1 LVQGSQKK
9 NLLDSSLTGGFTSG
23 IVLKI
28 GEFSTLARVSI
39 KTLRHYDE
47 LGLLKPAQ
55 VDSSSGYRYYSA
67 DQLPRLYRILALRD
81 LGFPLDRIASAL
93 ERGVSATELHG
104 MLMLRRA
111 EQELLVQEEQQR
123 LARLEASMRLIEQ
136 EGMMTNSVILKEVEA
151 QWVVSLRESIPA
163 YRAIGG
169 LLGRFYAAL
178 SPLGLQG
185 QGVALLH
192 DLEFKEQ
199 DIDAEVG
206 ILLSQQVSVPPP
218 LVVRPLE
225 QGTMASIVHHG
236 AFSRVGEAT
245 VALLRWMEANG
256 YRKSGP
262 LRELFLK
269 VSMPP
274 SRDDESNVTEIQV
287 PIEKV

>member
-1 LVQGSQKK
+1 M
-9 NLLDSSLTGGFTSG
+9 
-23 IVLKI
+23 LKI

-39 KTLRHYDE
+39 KTLRYYDE

-55 VDSSSGYRYYSA
+55 VDSGSGYRYYSA

-93 ERGVSATELHG
+93 EEGVSATELHG
-104 MLMLRRA
+104 MLKLRRA
-111 EQELLVQEEQQR
+111 EQELLIQEEQER
-123 LARLEASMRLIEQ
+123 LVRLEASLRLIEQ
-136 EGMMTNSVILKEVEA
+136 EGIMTNSVILKEIEA
-151 QWVVSLRESIPA
+151 QWIVSLRESIPA

-169 LLGRFYAAL
+169 LLGRFYSMLA
-178 SPLGLQG
+178 PLHLQG

-199 DIDAEVG
+199 DIDAAVG
-206 ILLSQQVSVPPP
+206 ILLSQPVSVPPP
-218 LVVRPLE
+218 LALRELQ
-225 QGTMASIVHHG
+225 QGTMASIIHHG

-245 VALLRWMEANG
+245 VALLRWIDANG

-262 LRELFLK
+262 LGVLFLK

-274 SRDDESNVTEIQV
+274 SRDDDSNVTEIQV
-287 PIEKV
+287 PIEKA